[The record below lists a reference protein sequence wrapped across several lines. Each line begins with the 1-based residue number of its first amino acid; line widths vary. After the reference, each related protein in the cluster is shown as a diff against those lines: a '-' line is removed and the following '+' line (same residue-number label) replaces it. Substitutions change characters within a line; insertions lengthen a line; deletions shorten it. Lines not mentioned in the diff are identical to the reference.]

1 MDRNHLH
8 CALAS
13 VAVLLLSTGA
23 TAQSSAAAAP
33 AKDNAA
39 AQHAADKA
47 ASGDKALGAGKLD
60 AKDKTADP
68 AAKEA
73 DRAARLK
80 TQHEAERQQLAGV
93 LHGPMTDAQKKDLRV
108 HAERIAKLERIR
120 ALALDAKDNATVDRA
135 NKLLE
140 KENARYE
147 KWMSTLST
155 KSDTTES
162 NKAKAGAQ

>member
-1 MDRNHLH
+1 MDRTHLH

-13 VAVLLLSTGA
+13 VAVLLLSTAA
-23 TAQSSAAAAP
+23 TAQSSATAAP

-39 AQHAADKA
+39 QHSLDKP
-47 ASGDKALGAGKLD
+47 ASGDKAAAGKVD

-108 HAERIAKLERIR
+108 HAERVAKLERIR
-120 ALALDAKDNATVDRA
+120 ALALDAKDSATADRA

-140 KENARYE
+140 KENTRYE
-147 KWMSTLST
+147 KWVSTLGAKT
-155 KSDTTES
+155 DTAEN